1 MDHRTLA
8 RDFLALFC
16 AGQGIATV
24 LIDLNR
30 THATNPEWARH
41 ARFHLVW
48 QVLTTLLLSAI
59 EVALV
64 VRGGLYADERFYLAF
79 TLTCIP
85 LLAFLAA
92 LLGRR
97 WYGGALYD
105 PNGIL
110 PLRLT
115 LFGNVLRIDLNVAA
129 VAMGLV
135 ALATILRIYTI

>member
-48 QVLTTLLLSAI
+48 QVLTTLLLSAF

-97 WYGGALYD
+97 S
-105 PNGIL
+105 
-110 PLRLT
+110 
-115 LFGNVLRIDLNVAA
+115 VS
-129 VAMGLV
+129 
-135 ALATILRIYTI
+135 YTHLDVYKRQRSSRPPAHRRTR